1 MHFQTCFG
9 ATGDQMTCQMPK
21 FNLSDASND
30 AKTTQDPSAKS
41 RKKRHLFLS
50 FYSSFVEKTQNFYRT
65 LIWNSKNPTFSYTSM
80 PDSVFND
87 GRLLKRHRR
96 SSGNDNPVSTFTIN
110 NKTYNLFLKFTLDS
124 YPKYEDL
131 SKSLPNITFTLVD
144 SRPGF
149 PSGAN
154 KQQQSF
160 DPSQN
165 EPITILVCIIYLI
178 TLHRYF
184 THFMFLEFQVHSFI
198 CVNEFLTPHWNL

>member
-1 MHFQTCFG
+1 
-9 ATGDQMTCQMPK
+9 MTCQMPK
-21 FNLSDASND
+21 FSLSDSSDD
-30 AKTTQDPSAKS
+30 ATTTPDPSAIS
-41 RKKRHLFLS
+41 RSNSPNKKP
-50 FYSSFVEKTQNFYRT
+50 
-65 LIWNSKNPTFSYTSM
+65 I
-80 PDSVFND
+80 
-87 GRLLKRHRR
+87 
-96 SSGNDNPVSTFTIN
+96 STFTIN
-110 NKTYNLFLKFTLDS
+110 NKTYDLYLKFTLDS
-124 YPKYEDL
+124 YPRYEDL